1 VIHSTDIEECTYI
14 TLNTIEIPTVT
25 KSAHSYQQQ
34 PRGQEGPSQIEEE
47 PKEPGT
53 SRENDRDS
61 TPTKAMA
68 PALRIGLERTS
79 ITKDLG
85 EAISSARTIEG
96 ANSSPLADESSIFQG
111 NWSPLDETSFI
122 ETNSIE
128 LRSTET
134 EHGSMENT
142 EQLRKKLDDMVHR
155 TKENFHTETSMEIRR
170 MSKRRAGKQRQVDP
184 ESPMLIPTEIVEEG
198 KDFAVDNDVLKSEN
212 VEMRH
217 SLQRRFRGTR
227 LKPHTAPW
235 IAQQIH
241 EDPTPTAVGFLRMW
255 THRHKQVEATESTI
269 AQLNELSDEDVILA
283 LEELHEPRKYIQG
296 TGGNKLSI
304 RTILTTRNNEKI
316 IETFALV
323 DSGSTGSCIHRR
335 VVEEYQIPTKNY
347 PAPSLSITQTDR

>member
-1 VIHSTDIEECTYI
+1 MIHSTDIEECTYI
-14 TLNTIEIPTVT
+14 ALNAIDIPTVT
-25 KSAHSYQQQ
+25 KSAPPYQQQ
-34 PRGQEGPSQIEEE
+34 PRDQEGSSQIEEE

-96 ANSSPLADESSIFQG
+96 ANSSPLADESSISQG
-111 NWSPLDETSFI
+111 NWSPLDET
-122 ETNSIE
+122 NSIV

-134 EHGSMENT
+134 EHSSMENA

-155 TKENFHTETSMEIRR
+155 TKKDFHTETRMEIRR
-170 MSKRRAGKQRQVDP
+170 MLKRRAGKQRQVDP
-184 ESPMLIPTEIVEEG
+184 ESPMLIPTRIVEEG

-217 SLQRRFRGTR
+217 SLQRRFGGTR

-235 IAQQIH
+235 IAQRIH
-241 EDPTPTAVGFLRMW
+241 EDSTPTAVGFL
-255 THRHKQVEATESTI
+255 
-269 AQLNELSDEDVILA
+269 
-283 LEELHEPRKYIQG
+283 
-296 TGGNKLSI
+296 
-304 RTILTTRNNEKI
+304 
-316 IETFALV
+316 
-323 DSGSTGSCIHRR
+323 
-335 VVEEYQIPTKNY
+335 
-347 PAPSLSITQTDR
+347 